1 MSFLL
6 PSFVTKSLQVYLIR
20 VGGRRQAGHHGVE
33 AGPGRRGRGGGETA
47 GVRRG
52 DAGQGQGALQVQG
65 RGGPPEVQFLPLE
78 NFTEFVVGHPVKIAS
93 FRTVVV
99 VTNNVQKIILAFGT
113 FFCKF

>member
-1 MSFLL
+1 M
-6 PSFVTKSLQVYLIR
+6 
-20 VGGRRQAGHHGVE
+20 E

-65 RGGPPEVQFLPLE
+65 RGGPPDVQFLPLE
-78 NFTEFVVGHPVKIAS
+78 NFTEFVVRHPVKIAS

>member
-1 MSFLL
+1 M
-6 PSFVTKSLQVYLIR
+6 
-20 VGGRRQAGHHGVE
+20 E
-33 AGPGRRGRGGGETA
+33 AGPGGRGRGGRETA

-65 RGGPPEVQFLPLE
+65 RGGPPDVQFLPLE
-78 NFTEFVVGHPVKIAS
+78 NFTEFVVRHPVKIAS